1 MNNKLKQL
9 AVALPFTLLSTTVSA
24 NWSTTIT
31 AASDYTFNGV
41 TQTDSD
47 PAIQASLDYAFDSG
61 VYAGAW
67 ASNVDFGDDTD
78 FELDA
83 YLGKYVQLTDKV
95 SADYGIAYYTYQGN
109 NSDGNYAEAY
119 TKFGYA
125 SEYGQT
131 ELNFW
136 YSWDYFG
143 TGAGHVISM
152 IAHTF
157 EIAPNHAIR
166 ASFDISNSLDGEKWA
181 WDVNQKKSYKH
192 YRLAYQTSYEGFGIE
207 IAAEDTS
214 LDYDYAD
221 ERIVLAISRTF
232 DL

>member
-9 AVALPFTLLSTTVSA
+9 AIAVPFAFLSTTA
-24 NWSTTIT
+24 AADWSTTIT

-41 TQTDSD
+41 SQTDND
-47 PAIQASLDYAFDSG
+47 PAIQGSLDYAFDNG

-83 YLGKYVQLTDKV
+83 YLGRYVQLNDEV
-95 SADYGIAYYTYQGN
+95 SVDYGIAYYTYQGN

-152 IAHTF
+152 VAHTY
-157 EIAPNHAIR
+157 ELAPNHAIR

-207 IAAEDTS
+207 VAAENTS

-221 ERIVLAISRTF
+221 ERIVLAVSRTF

>member
-9 AVALPFTLLSTTVSA
+9 VAVVPFALLSTTA
-24 NWSTTIT
+24 AADWSTTIT

-47 PAIQASLDYAFDSG
+47 PAIQGSLDYAFDNG

-83 YLGKYVQLTDKV
+83 YLGKYVQLNEQV

>member
-1 MNNKLKQL
+1 MNNKLKKL
-9 AVALPFTLLSTTVSA
+9 AVALPFELLSTTVSA

-41 TQTDSD
+41 TQTDND

-83 YLGKYVQLTDKV
+83 YLGKYVQLTDTV

>member
-9 AVALPFTLLSTTVSA
+9 AVAVPFALLSTTA
-24 NWSTTIT
+24 AADWSTTIT

-41 TQTDSD
+41 SQTDND
-47 PAIQASLDYAFDSG
+47 PALQASLDYAFDNG
-61 VYAGAW
+61 VYAGVW

-78 FELDA
+78 FELDG
-83 YLGKYVQLTDKV
+83 YVGRYVQLNDKFSV
-95 SADYGIAYYTYQGN
+95 DYGIAYYTYQGN
-109 NSDGNYAEAY
+109 NSDGNYPEVY

-143 TGAGHVISM
+143 TSAGHVVSM
-152 IAHTF
+152 IAHTY
-157 EIAPNHAIR
+157 ELAPNHAIR

-181 WDVNQKKSYKH
+181 WDVNQKKSYNH

-207 IAAEDTS
+207 VAAENTS

>member
-1 MNNKLKQL
+1 MNRKLKQL
-9 AVALPFTLLSTTVSA
+9 VVALPFALLSTTA
-24 NWSTTIT
+24 AADWSTTIT

-41 TQTDSD
+41 SQTDSD
-47 PAIQASLDYAFDSG
+47 PAIQGSLDYAFDSG
-61 VYAGAW
+61 VYAGVW

-83 YLGKYVQLTDKV
+83 YVGKYVQLDEQFSV
-95 SADYGIAYYTYQGN
+95 DYGIAYYTYQGN

-143 TGAGHVISM
+143 QGGGHVISM
-152 IAHTF
+152 VAHTY
-157 EIAPNHAIR
+157 ELAPNHALR
-166 ASFDISNSLDGEKWA
+166 ASFDISNSLDGQKWA
-181 WDVNQKKSYKH
+181 WDVNEKKSYHH

-207 IAAEDTS
+207 VAAENTS

-221 ERIVLAISRTF
+221 ERIVLAVSRTF

>member
-9 AVALPFTLLSTTVSA
+9 VAVIPFALLSTTAAA

-61 VYAGAW
+61 VYAGVW

-83 YLGKYVQLTDKV
+83 YLGKYVQLNEQI

-143 TGAGHVISM
+143 TGVGHVISM

-207 IAAEDTS
+207 VAAEDTS

>member
-1 MNNKLKQL
+1 MNNKLKKL
-9 AVALPFTLLSTTVSA
+9 AVALPFALLSTTVSA

-41 TQTDSD
+41 TQTDND

-83 YLGKYVQLTDKV
+83 YLGKYVQLTDTV

>member
-9 AVALPFTLLSTTVSA
+9 AVALPFALLSTTVSA

-41 TQTDSD
+41 TQTDND

-83 YLGKYVQLTDKV
+83 YLGKYVQLTDTV

-221 ERIVLAISRTF
+221 ERIVLAISHTF

>member
-9 AVALPFTLLSTTVSA
+9 AVALPFALLSTTVSA

-41 TQTDSD
+41 TQTDTD

-83 YLGKYVQLTDKV
+83 YLGKYVQLTDTV

>member
-9 AVALPFTLLSTTVSA
+9 VAVIPFALLSTTAAA

-61 VYAGAW
+61 VYAGVW

-83 YLGKYVQLTDKV
+83 YLGKYVQLNEQI

-207 IAAEDTS
+207 VAAEDTS